1 MMEATM
7 SIRKLLANENY
18 IIVPDTNVLLNIY
31 RCSPEFSDFMFECLQ
46 IVRNHLVLPST
57 VWKEYGFWYRG
68 EFAKMG
74 KRLEIASKDPFQKI
88 SESKSKI
95 LKSCNEFDRRHFSD
109 IDKLRSNLSSKMDE
123 VKEEM
128 EKFFR
133 DRPAFDLT
141 QHSWRGKDKLYLFM
155 KKLEKEHRVM
165 IAPTEEDIDNWCLEG
180 KERFENSVPPG
191 FKDSGKKFKYSK
203 YHDLFLWKEILRFAK
218 EYKKNIFFVTEDM
231 KEDWWESENG
241 KKQFHSQLITEF
253 SKTGQKLVPMTTQ
266 LFYDDIA
273 NSYGIEKTDAVE
285 IALQMTDE
293 DYFDKIN
300 DSIFDAVE
308 TDLIYGGMDYIDV
321 ATSHIGSCGINEF
334 SIRDYMFEGAE
345 RIERC
350 EGKVVYNFY
359 YDVTLEGV
367 SFDYWGRLDVI
378 DEDFFSDGCKHV
390 FDGEIIV
397 QVEREAGIFL
407 DFKSDESFETVFI
420 IKGKLRETSF
430 SERVEKPEEL
440 NYCPG
445 CSKLLNNMN
454 DSGGLCV
461 DCAGKT

>member
-1 MMEATM
+1 M
-7 SIRKLLANENY
+7 SIKDLLKNDNC
-18 IIVPDTNVLLNIY
+18 IVVLDTNVLLNIY
-31 RCSPEFSDFMFECLQ
+31 SYSPEFSDFALECLKK
-46 IVRNHLVLPST
+46 VRNYIYLPST
-57 VWKEYGFWYRG
+57 V
-68 EFAKMG
+68 
-74 KRLEIASKDPFQKI
+74 RLEYENHYRFEFSKMEKRIARAGKATENQI
-88 SESKSKI
+88 RTAQRKI
-95 LKSCNEFDRRHFSD
+95 LDSCDGLDFLHFPD
-109 IDKLRSNLSSKMDE
+109 VDVLRSNLAIKLDDLQNEFYNFFQERPTLDLIQYSWHDE
-123 VKEEM
+123 DLLELFVKELDSKNRIM
-128 EKFFR
+128 TS
-133 DRPAFDLT
+133 PV
-141 QHSWRGKDKLYLFM
+141 QKDIFTWCDEGEERY
-155 KKLEKEHRVM
+155 KKE
-165 IAPTEEDIDNWCLEG
+165 I
-180 KERFENSVPPG
+180 PPG
-191 FKDSGKKFKYSK
+191 FKDAKKKTGIKKYS
-203 YHDLFLWKEILRFAK
+203 DFIIWKEILRFSN
-218 EYKKNIFFVTEDM
+218 ENEKNLIFVTEDM
-231 KEDWWESENG
+231 KADWWESENG

-273 NSYGIEKTDAVE
+273 NSYGLEKTDAVE

-407 DFKSDESFETVFI
+407 DFKSDESFETAFI